1 MTLRRLLVTLLAAV
15 SFVAARAYERW
26 QWPIAG
32 AEAGDSII
40 YKPQTYI
47 GEELNFYDL
56 FIAAPFD
63 APDKIYLMNNKNPAS
78 HTLVEGMRYGLHF
91 LFESQLIIRDGAR
104 RNLRHWPLHTL

>member
-15 SFVAARAYERW
+15 SFVAARADERW

-63 APDKIYLMNNKNPAS
+63 AVVVAPDDC
-78 HTLVEGMRYGLHF
+78 GL
-91 LFESQLIIRDGAR
+91 SYTSPSPRD
-104 RNLRHWPLHTL
+104 